1 LYFEK
6 PLHNSVSQAN
16 KKWDVMSWNSI
27 NELIG
32 LALIDSDFCQELLDD
47 PVAAAQKRGVE
58 LTSQEQDVLS
68 KIHVDDIFEFSQI
81 VLDKLAPGN
90 P

>member
-1 LYFEK
+1 
-6 PLHNSVSQAN
+6 
-16 KKWDVMSWNSI
+16 MSWNSI

>member
-1 LYFEK
+1 LYFKK
-6 PLHNSVSQAN
+6 PLNISVSQAN

-32 LALIDSDFCQELLDD
+32 LALIDSDFCQELLDN
-47 PVAAAQKRGVE
+47 PVAAAQTRGVE

-68 KIHVDDIFEFSQI
+68 KIHVDDIFEFSKI